1 MNDSILC
8 VVVATVAFGMR
19 LDCPDVHRIMHWGPS
34 TDIEEY
40 LQETGRAGRD
50 GSPST
55 ATLFVTD
62 LKSHSIEDAM
72 KSYMTNKSVCRRQVL
87 IRNFESCNNESNDE
101 FSMCKC
107 CDFVKIL
114 VCIPYVHS

>member
-1 MNDSILC
+1 MDVKENFCLKDSILR
-8 VVVATVAFGMR
+8 VVVATVVFGMG
-19 LDCPDVHRIMHWGPS
+19 LDCPDVRRIMHWGPS

-40 LQETGRAGRD
+40 LQETGHAGRD

-72 KSYMTNKSVCRRQVL
+72 KSYMKNKTLSRAQDPRANGAWL
-87 IRNFESCNNESNDE
+87 S
-101 FSMCKC
+101 K
-107 CDFVKIL
+107 L
-114 VCIPYVHS
+114 T